1 VLSPSPSPEDSNIV
15 KLRLEEFKVVVL
27 REAAYRHLIVGEA
40 VRRAAWFNSA
50 DYAV

>member
-1 VLSPSPSPEDSNIV
+1 MSPSPRDSNIV
-15 KLRLEEFKVVVL
+15 DKLRLEEFKVVVS

-40 VRRAAWFNSA
+40 VRESCVLHSA